1 MKRGLILLG
10 AVLISLLTISSVTA
24 HPYSQSQPVMDII
37 SELEALEEMVS
48 QAEEQTIQLPKT
60 FGIIDIIKQ
69 LLSLIL
75 NLILSL
81 IQFVLGLMDIV
92 ELIESIINAINQLI
106 QIVMDFIN
114 MIIDLFSPSNHATF

>member
-1 MKRGLILLG
+1 MKRGLIALG
-10 AVLISLLTISSVTA
+10 AVLIGLLTISSVTA
-24 HPYSQSQPVMDII
+24 YPYSQSQPVMDII
-37 SELEALEEMVS
+37 SELEALEGMVN
-48 QAEEQTIQLPKT
+48 QAEEQSFQLPKT

-69 LLSLIL
+69 LLNLIL

-92 ELIESIINAINQLI
+92 ELVESIINAINQLI